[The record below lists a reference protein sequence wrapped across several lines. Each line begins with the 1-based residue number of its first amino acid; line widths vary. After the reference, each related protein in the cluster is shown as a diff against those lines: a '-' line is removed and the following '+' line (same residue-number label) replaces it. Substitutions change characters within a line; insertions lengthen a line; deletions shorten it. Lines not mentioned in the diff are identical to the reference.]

1 MTGDSY
7 NYGGEHVTQYGSGN
21 IGMIKNGE
29 ASAQGAALHE
39 AIGQVQALRGHV
51 RPGQRP
57 ILDKAIG
64 TLESGGTVER
74 RTLCRSLEDVARIA
88 ATVGQ
93 IGAPVIDSIRRVMM
107 AFDL

>member
-1 MTGDSY
+1 MTGNSY
-7 NYGGEHVTQYGSGN
+7 HYGGEHVTQYGNGN

-29 ASAQGAALHE
+29 ASPQRVALDE

-57 ILDKAIG
+57 LLDKAID
-64 TLESGGTVER
+64 TFESGGTAER
-74 RTLCRSLEDVARIA
+74 RTLCRALEDVARIA

-107 AFDL
+107 AFGL